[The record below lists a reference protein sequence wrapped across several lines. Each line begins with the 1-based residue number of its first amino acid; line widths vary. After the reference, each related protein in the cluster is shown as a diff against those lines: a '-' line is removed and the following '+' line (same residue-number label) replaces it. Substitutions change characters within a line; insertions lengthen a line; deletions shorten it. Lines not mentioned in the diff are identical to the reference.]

1 MASFRVME
9 GADACVAQGH
19 AFSNDVEETDEV
31 VIEID
36 EIMPSEKPFLRESSI
51 IVTANHKD
59 SDKCDMEEGE
69 LSGEELHVENRRRV
83 LQDDGTSHMVN
94 QRQPIQITIQNK
106 EAAKLP
112 VCSSCYYRTS
122 YMVGKGVHFG
132 L

>member
-9 GADACVAQGH
+9 EADGCASQGH
-19 AFSNDVEETDEV
+19 TFSNKAEDTDEV

-36 EIMPSEKPFLRESSI
+36 EFVPSEKSFLKEGSVI
-51 IVTANHKD
+51 AALNHKN
-59 SDKCDMEEGE
+59 CDMEEGE
-69 LSGEELHVENRRRV
+69 LSGEEVQIENRRRV

-112 VCSSCYYRTS
+112 VCCVFQLQTTYV
-122 YMVGKGVHFG
+122 MVDKNKHID
-132 L
+132 LI